1 VSQHP
6 CAIAASPLKPRLYLI
21 SDERKARTPTRGSHS
36 SSGKKIDYGG
46 LVVVPYTWPIFA
58 FQSRDIVGQSVTMR
72 VIREGP
78 LEARRLDSW
87 KEIASFFGRDERT
100 VKRWEKEKGLPVHRM
115 PENTG
120 ARVFAFTDE
129 LSRWMNNPDS
139 NLKPLREPAAGQPA
153 ELTIEEAATAP
164 ARSGRQWIYIAAGFA
179 VLVGIALLIAYWGKY
194 SVTHRETTA
203 TGHNAALSEPHTAH
217 TANIDPQAHELYLT
231 GQYYWDKR
239 TPADLNKAVGYFNQ
253 AIGRDPKYAKA
264 YVGLANCYSL
274 LREFAAMPSEDA
286 FPRALAAARRAVEL
300 DDTSAEAHNA
310 LALVT
315 FYWNWDAAGAER
327 EFRRAIQLDPNY
339 ATAHH
344 WYATFLMV
352 LGRSSEALEQ
362 IELAQQLDPVSTP
375 VLADKGLILY
385 HKGDKDQAISLL
397 KQLAVSQPAF
407 FSTHQYLSAIY
418 LDEGD
423 APNYLMEA
431 GKAAALSHNAGEAAL
446 VQEADKGYR
455 SGGEQGMLQSILL
468 VQKKNFEQG
477 SIPAFAVAEAYARL
491 KDGKEALRYLET
503 SFHRHEVAFLT
514 MRVHEPFLFL
524 HSDPAFRQLVERA
537 GLPPLL

>member
-1 VSQHP
+1 M
-6 CAIAASPLKPRLYLI
+6 
-21 SDERKARTPTRGSHS
+21 
-36 SSGKKIDYGG
+36 
-46 LVVVPYTWPIFA
+46 PYTWPIFT
-58 FQSRDIVGQSVTMR
+58 FQSRDIVGQSVTMH

-78 LEARRLDSW
+78 LGARRLDSW

-129 LSRWMNNPDS
+129 LTRWMNNPES

-153 ELTIEEAATAP
+153 EASMAEAGISAP
-164 ARSGRQWIYIAAGFA
+164 RRPGRQWIYMAAGLA
-179 VLVGIALLIAYWGKY
+179 ALVGIALLIAYQGKH
-194 SVTHRETTA
+194 SLVRGGTMAAVHSSA
-203 TGHNAALSEPHTAH
+203 TSA

-239 TPADLNKAVGYFNQ
+239 TPADLNQAVSYFNR
-253 AIGRDPKYAKA
+253 AIDRDPTYAKA

-274 LREFAAMPSEDA
+274 LREFAAMPSEEA
-286 FPRALAAARRAVEL
+286 FPRALAAARKAVEL
-300 DDTSAEAHNA
+300 DDSSAEAHNA

-352 LGRSSEALEQ
+352 LGRSQEALEQ
-362 IELAQQLDPVSTP
+362 IELAQQLDPASTP

-385 HKGDKDQAISLL
+385 HKGDKDEGISLL
-397 KQLAVSQPAF
+397 KQLAASQPAF

-418 LDEGD
+418 LDEND
-423 APNYLMEA
+423 APKYLEEA
-431 GKAAALSHNAGEAAL
+431 AKAAASSHDAGQAAL
-446 VQEADKGYR
+446 VREAEAGYR
-455 SGGEQGMLQSILL
+455 SGGEQGMLQSILRL
-468 VQKKNFEQG
+468 QKKNFEQG
-477 SIPAFAVAEAYARL
+477 NVLAFSVAETYARL
-491 KDGKEALRYLET
+491 KDDKQALHYLET

-514 MRVHEPFLFL
+514 MRVHEAFFFL
-524 HSDPAFRQLVERA
+524 HGDPAFRQLVEQA
-537 GLPPLL
+537 GLPPLP